1 MRYDLHSHSLFSDGR
16 DSVWD
21 MLKAAEAA
29 GLDTF
34 AVTDHV
40 EADRW
45 GNPIADWIEALLR
58 EAEAIR
64 GKTKVRLLVGI
75 EASLLDLKGHATV
88 NPKLYSMVDLV
99 LCGVEWGTLGIAQNP
114 PENKVALQRNLVT
127 AYGNLALNPWVDII
141 SHPFN
146 LGRFPTPLRLSE
158 LATSAIREIA
168 AAFREGNKAFELNNT
183 LWWWFPNQS
192 PEEVLRECVRIVE
205 EFAIAGVKFVW
216 GSDAHS
222 LHGVGNLRWAERLAQ
237 TVGLSPSHFLTPEQL
252 RQHRLRKLL

>member
-45 GNPIADWIEALLR
+45 GNPIADWLDALLR
-58 EAEAIR
+58 EAEAVR

-75 EASLLDLKGHATV
+75 EASLLDTKGRATV
-88 NPKLYSMVDLV
+88 TPQLYNAVDLV
-99 LCGVEWGTLGIAQNP
+99 LCGIEWGTVGIAQNP

-141 SHPFN
+141 AHPFN

-158 LATSAIREIA
+158 LATSAVREIA

-183 LWWWFPNQS
+183 LWWWFPDAS
-192 PEEVLRECVRIVE
+192 PTQTLHDYAAIVE
-205 EFAIAGVKFVW
+205 LVADAGVKFVV

-222 LHGVGNLRWAERLAQ
+222 LHGVGNLRWVEQLIRL
-237 TVGLSPSHFLTPEQL
+237 VGLEPRHFLTVEAL
-252 RQHRLRKLL
+252 RERRRKRLL